1 MNTSTIEDIGK
12 ADGLVHS
19 DDKHEVEMLEH
30 EHKPSDAAATAGI
43 DMRGQ
48 ELTGYEDLTLFQTLM
63 KFKKTSLICFAV
75 TFSAC
80 AEGYEIGMANNINAN
95 PGFNHAIGSQVNP
108 VDGERILSASQLA
121 VWTPISTTGQVL
133 GQVGFPFISSWFGR
147 KWSLFLIW
155 LLATIAITM
164 QTIATKDAVWAA
176 SKIFTGMSV
185 GALQTVVPMYVCE
198 LAPTKIRGSLISF
211 YNFWFQLGNFFPPIV
226 FQCLKESGMERD
238 WKLPIYTQWATIG
251 VIGVVFFFA
260 PESPVWC
267 AQKGKRDRGIAILT
281 RLNGKIDGYNAE
293 KQYDILS
300 RSAEYEKAQNAEVRK
315 EYWFNVFLGSNL
327 LRLIISTWTTLSFQM
342 LGLGLFLSYASVF
355 YTAAG
360 VDDPFIIV
368 IINNCVTLG
377 SIVPI
382 IIFAD
387 KIGRRWVCII
397 GLGLMW
403 IACLLVGI
411 LGIVDKG
418 KVVNAL
424 LVLFTCIWTL
434 GLQTAA
440 TAAYGYLA
448 ETSTQSLR
456 EYTAGWA
463 YACSTIFGATW
474 GILIP
479 YMVNEAEWNWNLKT
493 GFFFFGVGSFF
504 AVGAWFVLPETS
516 KRTSAELDE
525 LFARKIKPWRFHKTK
540 TAIQLAAEEEKEQQR
555 EIGEI

>member
-1 MNTSTIEDIGK
+1 VSRI
-12 ADGLVHS
+12 
-19 DDKHEVEMLEH
+19 
-30 EHKPSDAAATAGI
+30 
-43 DMRGQ
+43 
-48 ELTGYEDLTLFQTLM
+48 FW
-63 KFKKTSLICFAV
+63 
-75 TFSAC
+75 
-80 AEGYEIGMANNINAN
+80 
-95 PGFNHAIGSQVNP
+95 GFGS
-108 VDGERILSASQLA
+108 I
-121 VWTPISTTGQVL
+121 
-133 GQVGFPFISSWFGR
+133 
-147 KWSLFLIW
+147 
-155 LLATIAITM
+155 TIAGLM
-164 QTIATKDAVWAA
+164 
-176 SKIFTGMSV
+176 
-185 GALQTVVPMYVCE
+185 
-198 LAPTKIRGSLISF
+198 
-211 YNFWFQLGNFFPPIV
+211 
-226 FQCLKESGMERD
+226 
-238 WKLPIYTQWATIG
+238 LPVRA
-251 VIGVVFFFA
+251 
-260 PESPVWC
+260 VWC
-267 AQKGKRDRGIAILT
+267 AQKGKRDRGIAILA

-300 RSAEYEKAQNAEVRK
+300 RSAEYEKAKNAEIRK

-411 LGIVDKG
+411 LGVVDKG

-424 LVLFTCIWTL
+424 LVLFTCIWSESRTLARVNPNKARLTLFLMVCAPAL

-493 GFFFFGVGSFF
+493 GFFF
-504 AVGAWFVLPETS
+504 L
-516 KRTSAELDE
+516 
-525 LFARKIKPWRFHKTK
+525 
-540 TAIQLAAEEEKEQQR
+540 
-555 EIGEI
+555 